1 MKRAL
6 VIFFQFLLMLIVFL
20 VGSFLPVFHIL
31 PLWSVA
37 TSPSGLFVLDG
48 LYLLIFLYIL
58 LLAIGALRR
67 RLPLAA
73 INSTIALI
81 FALVIGLASKFPF
94 RSL

>member
-1 MKRAL
+1 MKRILA
-6 VIFFQFLLMLIVFL
+6 IFFQFLFMLIVFL
-20 VGSFLPVFHIL
+20 VGSFLPVFHVL
-31 PLWSVA
+31 PLWSVT

-48 LYLLIFLYIL
+48 LFLLIFLYIL
-58 LLAIGALRR
+58 FLVIGALRR

-81 FALVIGLASKFPF
+81 LALVIGLASKFPF